1 VPVEFIGGV
10 STDGSGFGVG
20 RILDVEVVTERIL
33 ALHEDREQPPIPGY
47 EQFGYHLQPHQAEA
61 TR

>member
-1 VPVEFIGGV
+1 M

-20 RILDVEVVTERIL
+20 RILDVEVVTERLL
-33 ALHEDREQPPIPGY
+33 ALHEDREQPLIPGY
-47 EQFGYHLQPHQAEA
+47 DVNSYALQPHQAEA